1 MKNIV
6 ITGGLGYIGME
17 LCKLYSGNSR
27 IDSITVIDN
36 KFYSDRVSQI
46 RRWGINYQQLDI
58 LDSENLEKI
67 LWF

>member
-46 RRWGINYQQLDI
+46 RRWNQLSTTGYI
-58 LDSENLEKI
+58 RFRKFRKNFK
-67 LWF
+67 